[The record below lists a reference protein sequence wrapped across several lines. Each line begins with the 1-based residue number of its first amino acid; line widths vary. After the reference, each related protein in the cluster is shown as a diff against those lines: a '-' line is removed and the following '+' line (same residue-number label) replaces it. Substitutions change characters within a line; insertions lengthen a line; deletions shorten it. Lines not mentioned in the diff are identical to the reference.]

1 MTQVMLSVCELRDEG
16 KWPYTEN
23 TSVQSEY
30 LVIQVQKGIKSKLLF
45 VLHALTVVSGNVVL
59 SSLITNCI
67 DVVILV

>member
-1 MTQVMLSVCELRDEG
+1 MLSVCDLRDEG

-23 TSVQSEY
+23 TSVQSEN

-59 SSLITNCI
+59 SSLITNYI